1 IAVGMCGWVLQN
13 EKSLF
18 FGESSPFWLDEG
30 PPWEEGQQSAILV
43 PLFGKKQ
50 IIGGLSAL
58 GKKGGGS
65 FSLHDLDLLTMF
77 ANQVSIAIENATLF
91 HQLGMEEEA
100 LRITEERLSLALK
113 ATGQGIYDLDL
124 RTGDTIVSPEY
135 ALMLGYDTAEFHE
148 TDAKWIERLHPDD
161 KEQAAAV
168 YRAYVNG
175 EIPEYKVEFRQKTKD
190 GTWKWIL
197 SIGKIMERDVDG
209 NPLRMIG
216 TFTDITDRK
225 KTEAELRLKRQQLEE
240 LNATLEQRVREE
252 TASRQEKEQLL
263 IQQSRMAA
271 MGEMIGAIA
280 HQWRQPLN
288 VIGLI
293 IQNLQMAF
301 EYSELNK
308 DGLKNAVATA
318 MWQVNFMSKTI
329 DDFRNFFKPSKE
341 KELFE

>member
-1 IAVGMCGWVLQN
+1 MNSKSDLNDQELLNRLIEENSFLRSALEKTHQGKELIQQREEFSLLLAVSKLIVSELNLSTVFQLVASKARDIVEADLLLVPILNEQRDRYDYRAAAGAGAEDVLEASFPIAVGMCGWVLQN

-135 ALMLGYDTAEFHE
+135 
-148 TDAKWIERLHPDD
+148 
-161 KEQAAAV
+161 
-168 YRAYVNG
+168 
-175 EIPEYKVEFRQKTKD
+175 
-190 GTWKWIL
+190 
-197 SIGKIMERDVDG
+197 
-209 NPLRMIG
+209 
-216 TFTDITDRK
+216 
-225 KTEAELRLKRQQLEE
+225 
-240 LNATLEQRVREE
+240 
-252 TASRQEKEQLL
+252 
-263 IQQSRMAA
+263 
-271 MGEMIGAIA
+271 
-280 HQWRQPLN
+280 
-288 VIGLI
+288 
-293 IQNLQMAF
+293 
-301 EYSELNK
+301 
-308 DGLKNAVATA
+308 
-318 MWQVNFMSKTI
+318 
-329 DDFRNFFKPSKE
+329 
-341 KELFE
+341 